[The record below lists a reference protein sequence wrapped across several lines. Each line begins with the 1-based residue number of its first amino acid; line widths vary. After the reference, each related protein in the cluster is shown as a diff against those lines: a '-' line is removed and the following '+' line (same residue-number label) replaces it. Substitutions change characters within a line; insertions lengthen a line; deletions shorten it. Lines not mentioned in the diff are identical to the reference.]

1 MDNAWIIGVT
11 LLAIV
16 FILILVFVYAIAFLF
31 ACDYAKTLPKE
42 KQEEFWREYNMNLLK
57 NDHNFFL

>member
-1 MDNAWIIGVT
+1 MDNTWIVGVT

-16 FILILVFVYAIAFLF
+16 FTLILIFVYAIAFLF
-31 ACDYAKTLPKE
+31 ACDYAKKLPKE
-42 KQEEFWREYNMNLLK
+42 EQEKFWRDYNMNLLK